1 MINKS
6 HSMKTTQYYLA
17 RALRLARLPR
27 SKNVMRK
34 MTANHIAMGNARR
47 NELSN

>member
-1 MINKS
+1 MNES
-6 HSMKTTQYYLA
+6 HSMKTTEYYLA

-34 MTANHIAMGNARR
+34 MTANHIAMGNARQR
-47 NELSN
+47 ELSK